1 MKNRNPLT
9 KLALLFTV
17 LLTLGAATAQ
27 ADILPIASLDLAPVG
42 LTGYQNAR
50 LNLVNLGAPGGMFI
64 NWSFIDGNG
73 NILERSPVT
82 LPLGQ
87 TVSFAYCPSCSNDAG
102 QPKAGSNLKVRV
114 HVDILNP
121 DVPAQSLRA
130 SLEIVDNVTGAT
142 TVCMTGAAP

>member
-17 LLTLGAATAQ
+17 LLTLGAAAAQ
-27 ADILPIASLDLAPVG
+27 ANILPLASLDLAPVG

-50 LNLVNLGAPGGMFI
+50 LNLVNLGAAGGMFI
-64 NWSFIDGNG
+64 NLSLIDGNG
-73 NILERSPVT
+73 NILERSAVT

-87 TVSFAYCPSCSNDAG
+87 TVSFAYCPGCSNDTG
-102 QPKAGSNLKVRV
+102 QPMAGSNLKVRV

-121 DVPAQSLRA
+121 DVP
-130 SLEIVDNVTGAT
+130 
-142 TVCMTGAAP
+142 